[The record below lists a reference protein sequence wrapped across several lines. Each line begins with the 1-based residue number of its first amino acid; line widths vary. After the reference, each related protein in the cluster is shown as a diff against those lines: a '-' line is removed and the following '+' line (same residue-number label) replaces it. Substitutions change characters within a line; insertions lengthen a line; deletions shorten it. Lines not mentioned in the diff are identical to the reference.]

1 MPQHQTGAHSVGD
14 AAEVSLPARGLSLAG
29 LAGGRHR
36 HLPPR
41 PHPLSLHLPL
51 HPPCPLQGKQEQ
63 TQTNGS
69 EGEERPKK
77 SMFTNM
83 KKKSSLEHFL
93 SSSKKNL
100 SLQINQRITLHKKV
114 NYCPSLHFLKR
125 NHQSIFCKEINRKL
139 FPTF

>member
-14 AAEVSLPARGLSLAG
+14 APEVSLPARGLPLAG

-69 EGEERPKK
+69 EGED
-77 SMFTNM
+77 
-83 KKKSSLEHFL
+83 L
-93 SSSKKNL
+93 
-100 SLQINQRITLHKKV
+100 
-114 NYCPSLHFLKR
+114 
-125 NHQSIFCKEINRKL
+125 
-139 FPTF
+139 

>member
-14 AAEVSLPARGLSLAG
+14 AAEVSLPARGLPLAG

-83 KKKSSLEHFL
+83 KKIISRTFFVIFKKESVIADKPTYNFTQKS
-93 SSSKKNL
+93 
-100 SLQINQRITLHKKV
+100 
-114 NYCPSLHFLKR
+114 
-125 NHQSIFCKEINRKL
+125 
-139 FPTF
+139 